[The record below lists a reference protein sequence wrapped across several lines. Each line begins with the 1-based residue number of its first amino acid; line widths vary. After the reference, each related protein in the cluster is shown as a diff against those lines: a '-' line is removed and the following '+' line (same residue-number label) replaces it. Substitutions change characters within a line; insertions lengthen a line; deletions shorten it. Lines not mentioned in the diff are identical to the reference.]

1 MPLLDVTDDPASV
14 SIDTDELHL
23 VFDALDSLLN
33 SQDLATRAWLSE
45 TYVTPDCYS
54 VSLRQ
59 RTEALRTRIE
69 ACLN

>member
-1 MPLLDVTDDPASV
+1 MPLPTITDDPASV
-14 SIDTDELHL
+14 PIRSDELHL
-23 VFDALDSLLN
+23 VFDALESLLN
-33 SQDLATRAWLSE
+33 SQDLDTRAWLSE

-54 VSLRQ
+54 LTLRQ